1 MRYDIVIIGAGLVG
15 QSLAAALAS
24 GNPALTVALIDP
36 ALATP
41 PDLPPELLPALP
53 DLAASGLDSFD
64 LRVSALTARSQH
76 LLTAIGA
83 WQWIRPARRQPYTH
97 MTVWDAEG
105 TGEVNF
111 DAADLHV
118 PCLGHIIENRETLAG
133 LRQRLTACP
142 AVTLITQPVRYL
154 DSRRAD
160 GLTPVVLERGSGQD
174 SGGQRDT
181 LLASLVVGADGAHSR
196 VRQWV
201 GLPTSEWDYQHQALV
216 ATVSTERPMAATAW
230 QRFRPQG
237 PLALLPMP
245 TNPRLASIV
254 WSTSDTEANTLMALD
269 NADFCTALS
278 AAFEQRLGAITACSP
293 RAAIPLRQ
301 RHARRYWQ
309 DGVVLAGDAAHT
321 IHPLA
326 GQGVNLGFKDVEV
339 LAEEIL
345 AAVARGISPGHD
357 QVLARYQRR
366 RQLDNLATMAA
377 MEGFKRLFAA
387 DAPLIRLLR
396 NSGMTQFDRLLPVKQ
411 HVMMQA
417 MGL

>member
-1 MRYDIVIIGAGLVG
+1 MRYDVVIIGAGLVG
-15 QSLAAALAS
+15 QSLAAALAQ
-24 GNPALTVALIDP
+24 GNPQLAIALVDP
-36 ALATP
+36 ALASAA
-41 PDLPPELLPALP
+41 ELPAVLP
-53 DLAASGLDSFD
+53 TEGLDGFD
-64 LRVSALTARSQH
+64 LRVSALTARSQNF
-76 LLTAIGA
+76 LTDIGA
-83 WQWIRPARRQPYTH
+83 WQWIRSQRCQPYTH

-118 PCLGHIIENRETLAG
+118 PCLGHIVENRETLAG
-133 LRQRLTACP
+133 LRQQLASCP
-142 AVTLITQPVRYL
+142 AVTQIAQPVQYL
-154 DSRRAD
+154 DSRQSD
-160 GLTPVVLERGSGQD
+160 GLTPVVLAQG
-174 SGGQRDT
+174 DT
-181 LLASLVVGADGAHSR
+181 LLAALVVGADGAHSR

-201 GLPTSEWDYQHQALV
+201 GLPTREWDYQHQALV
-216 ATVSTERPMAATAW
+216 ATVAMEKPLAATAW

-245 TNPRLASIV
+245 TNPHLASIV
-254 WSTSDTEANTLMALD
+254 WSTSDDEANALMALSD
-269 NADFCTALS
+269 EAFGHAL
-278 AAFEQRLGAITACSP
+278 AEAFEQRLGTVTGCSQ

-301 RHARRYWQ
+301 RHARCYWQ

-339 LAEEIL
+339 LAAEVL
-345 AAVARGISPGHD
+345 TAVARGISPGHD

-366 RQLDNLATMAA
+366 RQADNLATMAA

-387 DAPLIRLLR
+387 DAPLVRLLR
-396 NSGMTQFDRLLPVKQ
+396 NVGMNRFDRLLPVKQ
-411 HVMMQA
+411 HAMMQA